1 MANIIPVVIGG
12 ALGALLR
19 YFVSTF
25 AVKHFGTSFP
35 YGTLIVN
42 TIGSFLMVFFM
53 ILFFEKLNVSDSW
66 RLFFAVG
73 FLGAL
78 TTFSSFSYETII
90 LFEKGNITKGIL
102 NIVLN
107 NVFSISSGI
116 LGFII
121 ARYFIH
127 KLS

>member
-25 AVKHFGTSFP
+25 AVKHFGTDFP

-53 ILFFEKLNVSDSW
+53 ILFFEKLNLSDSW
-66 RLFFAVG
+66 RLFFTVG

-78 TTFSSFSYETII
+78 TTFSSFSYETIMF
-90 LFEKGNITKGIL
+90 FEKGNITKGIL
-102 NIVLN
+102 NVALN
-107 NVFSISSGI
+107 NVFSISAGV
-116 LGFII
+116 LGFIV
-121 ARYFIH
+121 ARYLIYKF
-127 KLS
+127 

>member
-1 MANIIPVVIGG
+1 MANIIPVMLGG

-25 AVKHFGTSFP
+25 AVKHFGAGFP

-53 ILFFEKLNVSDSW
+53 ILFFEKLNLSDSW

-78 TTFSSFSYETII
+78 TTFSSFSYETIM
-90 LFEKGNITKGIL
+90 LFEKGSIVKGVL

-107 NVFSISSGI
+107 NLFSISAGI
-116 LGFII
+116 LGFIL
-121 ARYFIH
+121 ARYLIYKVH
-127 KLS
+127 

>member
-25 AVKHFGTSFP
+25 AVKHFGTDFP
-35 YGTLIVN
+35 YGTFIVN
-42 TIGSFLMVFFM
+42 IIGSFLMVFFM
-53 ILFFEKLNVSDSW
+53 ILFFEKLNLSDSW

-78 TTFSSFSYETII
+78 TTFSSFSYETIMF
-90 LFEKGNITKGIL
+90 FEKGNITKGIL
-102 NIVLN
+102 NVALN
-107 NVFSISSGI
+107 NVFSISAGV
-116 LGFII
+116 LGFIV
-121 ARYFIH
+121 ARYLIYKF
-127 KLS
+127 

>member
-53 ILFFEKLNVSDSW
+53 ILFFEKLNASDSW

-78 TTFSSFSYETII
+78 TTFSSFSYETIM

-102 NIVLN
+102 NIILN
-107 NVFSISSGI
+107 NVFSISAGV
-116 LGFII
+116 LGFIV
-121 ARYFIH
+121 ARYFIY
-127 KLS
+127 KL

>member
-1 MANIIPVVIGG
+1 MNNIILVIVGG

-19 YFVSTF
+19 YFTSIFV
-25 AVKHFGTSFP
+25 VKHFGTGFP
-35 YGTLIVN
+35 YGTLLVN

-53 ILFFEKLNVSDSW
+53 ILFFEKLTISDSW

-78 TTFSSFSYETII
+78 TTFSSFSYETIM

-102 NIVLN
+102 NVILN
-107 NVFSISSGI
+107 NVLSISSGI
-116 LGFII
+116 LGFIV
-121 ARYFIH
+121 ARYFIY